1 MTGLNIDCII
11 LANIGCI
18 LLTMLA
24 KLTDFNSGYL
34 VLAMLAKMTGINI
47 GYLILTM
54 LARLTDL
61 SIGHIILATVAKL
74 TRNITNEILWLFK
87 TRSVLHLLNGDPRH
101 GVHDKRAEGL
111 VGGVADEMAAG
122 FANGSGAG

>member
-1 MTGLNIDCII
+1 MTGLNIDCTI
-11 LANIGCI
+11 LANIGC
-18 LLTMLA
+18 LTLTMFA
-24 KLTDFNSGYL
+24 KLTVFNSGCL
-34 VLAMLAKMTGINI
+34 VLA
-47 GYLILTM
+47 M

-61 SIGHIILATVAKL
+61 SIGHLILATLAKL
-74 TRNITNEILWLFK
+74 TRNITDEILWLLK

-101 GVHDKRAEGL
+101 GIHDKRAEGL